1 MKNLFGNPFARNT
14 LFVILGLIVFIILL
28 DNVIMPWYVSSA
40 ETTVPKV
47 IGKSEEEAISLLE
60 GEGFEPMISD
70 TSYGIDYPK
79 GVIFLQK
86 PDAGKVVK
94 RGRTVYL
101 FLSGGEK
108 VVYVPSLKGKSI
120 VDAKFALER
129 IGLKLGRVERIPSGQ
144 PEDMIFDQ
152 QYAAGTP
159 LKQGGNV
166 GIIVSAGRGGGS
178 IIVPDL
184 VGKSL
189 TDAKLILSDSS
200 LTVGKINYQPSAT
213 LLPNTILDQYPSSGN
228 KLNVGDPVDL
238 FVTNPA
244 DKISPGEGEE

>member
-1 MKNLFGNPFARNT
+1 MKNYLRNPFVRKA
-14 LFVILGLIVFIILL
+14 LYVLLGLIVLLILL

-47 IGKSEEEAISLLE
+47 IGMNEEEAISLLE
-60 GEGFEPMISD
+60 GNGFETMISD
-70 TSYGIDYPK
+70 TSYGLDYPK

-86 PDAGKVVK
+86 PDAGRVVK

-120 VDAKFALER
+120 VDAKFSLER
-129 IGLKLGRVERIPSGQ
+129 IGLKLGRVERVPSGQ

-152 QYAAGTP
+152 QFEAGTS
-159 LKQGGNV
+159 LKQGRVV
-166 GIIVSAGRGGGS
+166 GVTVSAGRGGGS

-184 VGKSL
+184 IGKSM

-213 LLPNTILDQYPSSGN
+213 LLPNTILDQFPSGGN
-228 KLNVGDPVDL
+228 KINAGDPVDL
-238 FVTNPA
+238 FVTKSGDQINP
-244 DKISPGEGEE
+244 DEGGE